1 MGRSWS
7 FTDDGGLRF
16 ERLDGDGNVVE
27 AVELNPTQ
35 SGNGEISFTTD
46 DGTTKRGGVKPGA
59 ASDKGL
65 GQ

>member
-1 MGRSWS
+1 MTRTWS

-16 ERLDGDGNVVE
+16 ERLDDDGNVVE
-27 AVELNPTQ
+27 AVELKPTQ
-35 SGNGEISFTTD
+35 SGQGEIAFTTA
-46 DGTTKRGGVKPGA
+46 DGETKRGGVEPGS